1 MTEAPLVA
9 VTGATGFL
17 GRHVLNTMARAGW
30 RLRVLIRGDAA
41 PELAARPVEVVRG
54 DLSDGEALQRLV
66 RGATTVVHLAGLTK
80 ARRRADFLAVNR
92 DGSARLAAAVAA
104 SASRTRLVLI
114 SSLAAREPH
123 LSAYAESKRAGEAAV
138 IAALG
143 EKASWVVL
151 RPGVIYGPGDRE
163 GVALYRLISAPIIPV
178 PRTPEPRI
186 SFVHAQDVAAAI
198 ASVCLAGPSNAVF
211 EVADEHLGGYGWREI
226 LCEICGMLQRNPRFV
241 PVPDAMLLASGAAA
255 DAWSSITGRPTLF
268 GRGKAREFLHR
279 DWGSCAERQLP
290 SLVWAPRI
298 PLQTGLRDMLG
309 WWTSLGLVNA
319 AAPA

>member
-17 GRHVLNTMARAGW
+17 GHHVLDTLARKGW
-30 RLRVLIRGDAA
+30 RLRVLVRGDAA
-41 PELAARPVEVVRG
+41 PRLPPHPVELVRG
-54 DLSDGEALQRLV
+54 DLADEEALQHLV
-66 RGATTVVHLAGLTK
+66 RGATAVVHLAGLTK

-92 DGSARLAAAVAA
+92 DGSARLAAATAA
-104 SASRTRLVLI
+104 SAPGARLVLI

-123 LSAYAESKRAGEAAV
+123 LSAYAESKQAGEAAV

-143 EKASWVVL
+143 ERASWLVL

-163 GVALYRLISAPIIPV
+163 GLALCRLISAPIIPV
-178 PRTPEPRI
+178 PRAPEPRI
-186 SFVHAQDVAAAI
+186 SFVHAHDVATAI
-198 ASVCLAGPSNAVF
+198 AGVCLAGPSKAVF
-211 EVADEHLGGYGWREI
+211 EVADEHVRGYSWREI
-226 LCEICGMLQRNPRFV
+226 LCQLCGMLQREPRFV

-255 DAWSSITGRPTLF
+255 DAWSSITGRPSLF

-279 DWGSCAERQLP
+279 DWGSSAERQLP

-298 PLQTGLRDMLG
+298 SLQTGLRDMLG
-309 WWTSLGLVNA
+309 WWASLGLVKA

>member
-17 GRHVLNTMARAGW
+17 GRHVLDTLTDKGW
-30 RLRVLIRGDAA
+30 RLRVLVRGGAA
-41 PELAARPVEVVRG
+41 PLPPARSVELVRG
-54 DLSDGEALQRLV
+54 DLADGEALQRLV
-66 RGATTVVHLAGLTK
+66 RGATAVVHLAGLTK
-80 ARRRADFLAVNR
+80 ARRRADFLEVNR
-92 DGSARLAAAVAA
+92 DGSARLAAATSA
-104 SASRTRLVLI
+104 SAPGARLVLI

-123 LSAYAESKRAGEAAV
+123 LSAYAESKQAGEAAA

-163 GVALYRLISAPIIPV
+163 GLALRRLVSAPIIPV
-178 PRTPEPRI
+178 PRAPEPHI
-186 SFVHAQDVAAAI
+186 SFVHAQDVATAI
-198 ASVCLAGPSNAVF
+198 AGVCLAGPSRAVF
-211 EVADEHLGGYGWREI
+211 EVADEHVGGYGWREI
-226 LCEICGMLQRNPRFV
+226 LCRLCAMLQREPRFV

-255 DAWSSITGRPTLF
+255 DAWSSITGRPSLF
-268 GRGKAREFLHR
+268 GRDKARELLHR
-279 DWGSCAERQLP
+279 NWGSSAERQLP

-298 PLQTGLRDMLG
+298 SLQAGLRDMLG
-309 WWTSLGLVNA
+309 WWASLGLVKA

>member
-17 GRHVLNTMARAGW
+17 GRHVLDTLACKGW
-30 RLRVLIRGDAA
+30 RLRVLVRDDVM
-41 PELAARPVEVVRG
+41 PHLPARPVELVRG
-54 DLSDGEALQRLV
+54 DLSNGEALQHLV
-66 RGATTVVHLAGLTK
+66 RGATAVVHLAGLTK

-92 DGSARLAAAVAA
+92 DGSARLAAATAA
-104 SASRTRLVLI
+104 SAPGARLVLI

-123 LSAYAESKRAGEAAV
+123 LSAYAESKQAGEAAA

-163 GVALYRLISAPIIPV
+163 GLALCRLISAPIIPV
-178 PRTPEPRI
+178 PRAPDPRI
-186 SFVHAQDVAAAI
+186 SFVHAQDVATAI
-198 ASVCLAGPSNAVF
+198 AGVCLAGPSKAVF
-211 EVADEHLGGYGWREI
+211 EVADEHVRGYSWREI
-226 LCEICGMLQRNPRFV
+226 LCQICGMLQREPRFV
-241 PVPDAMLLASGAAA
+241 PVPDAMLLAGGAAA
-255 DAWSSITGRPTLF
+255 DAWSSITRRPRLF

-279 DWGSCAERQLP
+279 DWGSSAERQLP

-309 WWTSLGLVNA
+309 WWASLGLIKA